1 MLANEQSLQ
10 YLEYRVKSGDTL
22 AYIISR
28 FYDVAPGS
36 NEYRYRIA
44 QIIKLNP
51 HITNPDRIYAGDF
64 LILAAESGTEM
75 CMAEDKDKEV
85 FSPPLPPLVLPS
97 VPVDSDADFWALS
110 WLANHSNYL
119 VLPGSTLL
127 GAKSNLLSGGNIGL
141 VENVSDLYAEYKAG
155 KISKPQYDYQRK
167 KSLDLL
173 RKNIGPFEKL
183 LYGDKTPHQ
192 VVRIARG
199 GAIPATARIAEN
211 AQHLK
216 KLASLAKSG
225 GVVLTGVGVAASCMQ
240 IADAPSTEEKS
251 RILVETV
258 ASTGA
263 GIGSSALI
271 GLFLISNPVG
281 WGTAL
286 VLATGSVALSYA
298 SGKGARMAYDV
309 LGNRIDLV
317 SGTGVDAVCRRN

>member
-28 FYDVAPGS
+28 FYDTAPGS
-36 NEYRYRIA
+36 NQYRYRIA
-44 QIIKLNP
+44 QIMKLNP
-51 HITNPDRIYAGDF
+51 HVINPDRIYAGDF

-75 CMAEDKDKEV
+75 CTTEDKGKEI
-85 FSPPLPPLVLPS
+85 FSPPLPSLVLPS

-240 IADAPSTEEKS
+240 IADASSTQEKNE
-251 RILVETV
+251 IFVETLM
-258 ASTGA
+258 STSMGVLGGA
-263 GIGSSALI
+263 MVS
-271 GLFLISNPVG
+271 LFLISNPVG
-281 WGTAL
+281 WGTAI
-286 VLATGSVALSYA
+286 VLAAGSVAASYA
-298 SGKGARMAYDV
+298 AGKAARVAYDASGAKV
-309 LGNRIDLV
+309 DFVTGSGVGNI
-317 SGTGVDAVCRRN
+317 CRK